1 MLSGSQGLSCFVRDS
16 PLLFLRGRVHT
27 LLNMDDGVGSGEI
40 EKYGESRGVEHEGHR
55 VLTDDDN

>member
-27 LLNMDDGVGSGEI
+27 LLKMDEGVWSGEI
-40 EKYGESRGVEHEGHR
+40 EKYGESRGVEQKGRRIFNDH
-55 VLTDDDN
+55 DD